1 MPETKPIGR
10 ILVAG
15 AGIAGI
21 RSAIELAE
29 TGYKV
34 LLIDS
39 APYVGGILA
48 KLDYQFPTDHCG
60 MCRMLPMVGREYSS
74 EYCMRKSLYHENIEI
89 MPFTEIKSIQGEP
102 GKFSVELIQK
112 ARYVD
117 PDRCNEL
124 GGCIEACPV
133 EVGDEFN
140 HGLTTRKAIFQSVPH
155 NNPSMLMV
163 DIQSCTKC
171 GRCVDIC
178 YLGAIDLEAQDQIIS
193 REVNSLILASGIKL
207 YNTREFEDAKSYTAS
222 PDVVS
227 ALAFERMISGTGTYD
242 GFQIRRPSDNKPAKN
257 IAWIQC
263 MGSRNIHQ
271 KRDYCSSVCCMFAL
285 KEAVLAKEKGGRDT
299 KSTIFYMDM
308 RTFGKGFQQ
317 YREKAENEHGVR
329 LVRCRV
335 QEVTKTSGN
344 DLQIR
349 YYDPGSDSFEI
360 ENFDLVVLSTGQVPF
375 QDHRKWSEITG
386 CELNSLGLLATEQY
400 SKTRL
405 LNSPGIFMCGSL
417 MGFTDISEAMASGI
431 AAAGD
436 TTNFLQTLDVSTIED
451 EAFVEPETETKKP
464 AQVAVLI
471 CKCGEFSRP
480 EGLDIE
486 LLLSSLMK
494 HPGVKTVQMIE
505 SVCSAGGQQ
514 AALDFLKQTECNRLL
529 LGACQPFMYRRT
541 LKDIARKAGFN
552 SSLVQII
559 DLLGIS
565 RRGLHNYSM
574 KDWTLRAISE
584 IKADLEAIK
593 LKPALNMQSRPI
605 IQKAMVVG
613 GGPAGMH
620 AALSLADRGVSV
632 ELIEKSHELGG
643 YAGNRIAKT
652 IDGLTP
658 IKTTQELKL
667 KVFEHTMIDVHLNT
681 VVEKTSG
688 SLGHFESK
696 ITSLDGE
703 KYEYLHHGAVIVTT
717 GGNEGKTD
725 EYSYNVSPRI
735 LTQSECKTGIEH
747 DTLDLENCKDIVM
760 IQCVGSREKGKREYC
775 SRICCMWAIANAIA
789 IKEKNPDIR
798 IFILYRDIMTYGF
811 LERYYTRARELGILF
826 VSYTLDD
833 KPTVEIVDD
842 THLVTFT
849 ESILREK
856 VTIDVDYLILSTGVD
871 PAETNK
877 ELAGAFAIPLGNDGF
892 FEEADPK
899 WRPVEFRQQGVFL
912 AGAAH
917 APVPLPDV
925 LMQAEAAAQRAY
937 SYLSA
942 QELLTAR
949 VVSTVRDSLCI
960 RCQRCV
966 AVCPYEARSYDPVE
980 HRIIVD
986 SAACQGCGM
995 CAVAC
1000 RNNAAEVPGWSDQQT
1015 LAVIDQKLMDDFSFT
1030 TSK

>member
-1 MPETKPIGR
+1 MAEIKPIGR

-21 RSAIELAE
+21 RAAIELAE

-39 APYVGGILA
+39 SPYVGGILA

-89 MPFTEIKSIQGEP
+89 MPYTEIQSIQGEP
-102 GKFSVELIQK
+102 GNFTVELKQK
-112 ARYVD
+112 ARHIN
-117 PDRCNEL
+117 PERCNEL

-140 HGLTTRKAIFQSVPH
+140 HGLTKRKAVFQSVPH
-155 NNPSMLMV
+155 NNPSMLMI
-163 DIQSCTKC
+163 DMDSCTKC

-178 YLGAIDLEAQDQIIS
+178 YLGAIDLEAQDQIIN

-207 YNTREFEDAKSYTAS
+207 YNTREFEDVKSYTAS

-227 ALAFERMISGTGTYD
+227 ALAFERLISGTGTYD

-299 KSTIFYMDM
+299 NSTIFYMDM
-308 RTFGKGFQQ
+308 RTFGKGFHQ

-335 QEVTKTSGN
+335 QEVVKTSKG

-349 YYDPGSDSFEI
+349 YYDPESDSFSV

-375 QDHRKWSEITG
+375 QDHKKWSEITG
-386 CELNSLGLLATEQY
+386 CELNPLGLLATEQY

-405 LNSPGIFMCGSL
+405 LNSPGVFMCGSL

-436 TTNFLQTLDVSTIED
+436 TTNFLQTQDVSTIEE
-451 EAFVEPETETKKP
+451 EAFVEPETENKQ
-464 AQVAVLI
+464 AASVAVLI
-471 CKCGEFSRP
+471 CKCKEFARP
-480 EGLDIE
+480 EGLDIDM
-486 LLLSSLMK
+486 LIDNLMK
-494 HPGVKTVQMIE
+494 HPGVKTVQMVE
-505 SVCSAGGQQ
+505 SVCSAEGQKT
-514 AALDFLKQTECNRLL
+514 ALEFLQKTECNRLL

-565 RRGLHNYSM
+565 RRGVQAYS
-574 KDWTLRAISE
+574 KTEWTRRAISE
-584 IKADLEAIK
+584 IKAELESIK

-620 AALSLADRGVSV
+620 ASLSLADRGVSV
-632 ELIEKSHELGG
+632 QLIEKSHELGG
-643 YAGNRIAKT
+643 YIGNKVHNT

-667 KVFEHTMIDVHLNT
+667 RVFEHKMIDVHLNT
-681 VVEKTSG
+681 IVEKTSG
-688 SLGHFESK
+688 SLGQFESK
-696 ITSLDGE
+696 IVTE
-703 KYEYLHHGAVIVTT
+703 NENPKFLHHGAVILAT

-725 EYSYNVSPRI
+725 EYSYPVSPRV
-735 LTQSECKTGIEH
+735 LTQGECKTGLET

-775 SRICCMWAIANAIA
+775 SRICCMWAISNAIA

-842 THLVTFT
+842 AHLVTFT
-849 ESILREK
+849 ESVLREK

-871 PAETNK
+871 PAETNQQ
-877 ELAGAFAIPLGNDGF
+877 LADSFSIPLGTDGF

-899 WRPVEFRQQGVFL
+899 WRPVEFKQQGVFM

-949 VVSTVRDSLCI
+949 VISTVRDSLCI

-966 AVCPYEARSYDPVE
+966 VVCPYDARSYNAIE

-986 SAACQGCGM
+986 AAACQGCGM

-1015 LAVIDQKLMDDFSFT
+1015 MAVIDQKLMDDFSFST
-1030 TSK
+1030 TE